1 VKASS
6 HNPAIIQETCLF
18 MLRTLTIRD
27 FVIVD
32 TIELEF
38 SNGFTVLTGE
48 TGAGKSILIDALQL
62 ALGGRGEASMVREGA
77 AKADISADF
86 ALTPAAS
93 AWLEQHEF
101 GSEEGG
107 ALLRRVVDN
116 AGRSKSYIN
125 GSAATAGQ
133 LRELGELLVDI
144 HGQHAHQT
152 LLKPDAQRALLDNQ
166 IAVRDPAASAQVQ
179 AVASAY
185 KSWRALARQREEYD
199 TNAKNVLLERERL
212 EWQVSELDKL
222 AVKPGEW
229 TEIGN
234 EHSRLSH
241 AASLIEGAQEALE
254 ALSESEQPIL
264 SQLSSLN
271 LKLSKLTD
279 VDAGLQA
286 VLDCMEPAR
295 IQLQEAV
302 YALNNYVDK
311 VELDPARLAQV
322 DARMDAI
329 HSTARKFRV
338 TPDDL
343 PAEHATLKAK
353 LQQLADATDVDGLRR
368 QEDKAKGIYM
378 AAAQTLS
385 ATRDGA
391 AQRLSSQV
399 SEAMQE
405 LSMSGGRFVVALN
418 PCEPTVHGLEH
429 VEFLVAGH
437 AGVAPRA
444 LAKVASG
451 GELAR
456 ISLAIS
462 VITAHATTV
471 PTLIFDEVDTGIGG
485 GVAEVVGRLLKR
497 LGQSRQ
503 VLCVT
508 HLPQV
513 ASQAN
518 QHFQVAKGTTDA
530 GKTVSRIDVLNNKA
544 RVEEVARML
553 GGIEITETTRKHARE
568 LLAS

>member
-1 VKASS
+1 
-6 HNPAIIQETCLF
+6 

-32 TIELEF
+32 LIELEF
-38 SNGFTVLTGE
+38 SSGFTVFTGE

-62 ALGGRGEASMVREGA
+62 ALGGRGDASMVREGA
-77 AKADISADF
+77 AKADVTADF
-86 ALTPAAS
+86 ALTAAAAS
-93 AWLEQHEF
+93 WLAQHELA
-101 GSEEGG
+101 SEEGG
-107 ALLRRVVDN
+107 ALLRRVIDN
-116 AGRSKSYIN
+116 AGRSKAYIN
-125 GSAATAGQ
+125 GIAATAAQ

-144 HGQHAHQT
+144 HGQHAHQS
-152 LLKPDAQRALLDNQ
+152 LLKLDAQRALLDNQ
-166 IAVRDPAASAQVQ
+166 VAVRNPEARSEVQ
-179 AVASAY
+179 AVASAF
-185 KSWRALARQREEYD
+185 KAWRALARQREEYE

-212 EWQVSELDKL
+212 EWQVGELDKL
-222 AVKPGEW
+222 AAKPGEW
-229 TEIGN
+229 ADITN

-241 AASLIEGAQEALE
+241 AASLLEGAQEAL
-254 ALSESEQPIL
+254 AVISESDHPIL

-271 LKLSKLTD
+271 QKLSKLVD

-286 VLDCMEPAR
+286 VLDCTEPAR

-302 YALNNYVDK
+302 YALNNYLDK
-311 VELDPARLAQV
+311 VELDPGRLQQV
-322 DARMDAI
+322 DARMEAL
-329 HSTARKFRV
+329 HGTARKFRV
-338 TPDDL
+338 APEELPD
-343 PAEHATLKAK
+343 EHAALAAK
-353 LQQLADATDVDGLRR
+353 LQQLADATDLDGLRL
-368 QEDKAKGIYM
+368 QEEKARAAYM
-378 AAAQTLS
+378 EAAGQLSRTRAAAADLL
-385 ATRDGA
+385 G
-391 AQRLSSQV
+391 SQV
-399 SEAMQE
+399 TSAMQE
-405 LSMSGGRFVVALN
+405 LSMSGGSFVVALN
-418 PCEPTVHGLEH
+418 DCEPGAHGLEQ

-437 AGVAPRA
+437 AGVAPRP

-462 VITAHATTV
+462 VITSNATTV

-497 LGQSRQ
+497 LGQNRQ

-518 QHFQVAKGTTDA
+518 QHLQVAKGTTGA
-530 GKTVSRIDVLNNKA
+530 GKTVSRIDVLDNKA

>member
-1 VKASS
+1 MSF
-6 HNPAIIQETCLF
+6 F

-62 ALGGRGEASMVREGA
+62 ALGGRGDASMVREGA

-86 ALTPAAS
+86 ALTPAANV
-93 AWLEQHEF
+93 WLEQNEF
-101 GSEEGG
+101 DTDEGG
-107 ALLRRVVDN
+107 ALLRRVIDN

-125 GSAATAGQ
+125 GVAATASQ

-144 HGQHAHQT
+144 HGQHAHQS
-152 LLKPDAQRALLDNQ
+152 LLKLDAQRALLDNQ
-166 IAVRDPAASAQVQ
+166 VAVRDPAAPAQVQ
-179 AVASAY
+179 EVASAY
-185 KSWRALARQREEYD
+185 KAWKALARQREEFE

-212 EWQVSELDKL
+212 EWQVGELDKL

-229 TEIGN
+229 AEITN

-241 AASLIEGAQEALE
+241 AASLIEGAQEALT

-271 LKLSKLTD
+271 QKLAKLAG
-279 VDAGLQA
+279 VDADLQA

-302 YALNNYVDK
+302 YALNTYVDK
-311 VELDPARLAQV
+311 VELDPERLSQV

-338 TPDDL
+338 TPDEL
-343 PAEHATLKAK
+343 PDEHATLKAK
-353 LQQLADATDVDGLRR
+353 LQQLADASDVEGLRK
-368 QEDKAKGIYM
+368 QEERAKAAYM
-378 AAAQTLS
+378 AVAQKLS
-385 ATRDGA
+385 ATRAQA

-405 LSMSGGRFVVALN
+405 LSMSGGRFVVTLN
-418 PCEPTVHGLEH
+418 PCEPAAYGIEQI
-429 VEFLVAGH
+429 EFLVAGH
-437 AGVAPRA
+437 AGVAPRP

-462 VITAHATTV
+462 VITANATTV

-518 QHFQVAKGTTDA
+518 QHFQVAKDTTDG
-530 GKTVSRIDVLNNKA
+530 GKTVSRIDVLDNKA

>member
-1 VKASS
+1 MSF
-6 HNPAIIQETCLF
+6 F

-38 SNGFTVLTGE
+38 SNGFTVFTGE

-86 ALTPAAS
+86 ALTPAA
-93 AWLEQHEF
+93 AGWLDENEF
-101 GSEEGG
+101 GSDEGG
-107 ALLRRVVDN
+107 ALLRRVIDN
-116 AGRSKSYIN
+116 AGRSKSFIN
-125 GSAATAGQ
+125 GIAATASQ

-144 HGQHAHQT
+144 HGQHAHQS
-152 LLKPDAQRALLDNQ
+152 LLKLDAQRALLDNQ
-166 IAVRDPAASAQVQ
+166 VAVRDPGASAQVQ
-179 AVASAY
+179 EVARAY
-185 KSWRALARQREEYD
+185 KAWKALARQREEFE

-212 EWQVSELDKL
+212 EWQVGELDKL
-222 AVKPGEW
+222 AAKPGEW
-229 TEIGN
+229 AEITN

-241 AASLIEGAQEALE
+241 AASLIEGAQEALN

-264 SQLSSLN
+264 SQLSALN
-271 LKLSKLTD
+271 QKLSKLAG

-286 VLDCMEPAR
+286 VLDCLEPAR

-302 YALNNYVDK
+302 YALNTYVDK
-311 VELDPARLAQV
+311 VELDPERLSQV

-338 TPDDL
+338 TPDEL
-343 PAEHATLKAK
+343 PEEHATLKAK
-353 LQQLADATDVDGLRR
+353 LQQLADASDVEGLRR
-368 QEDKAKGIYM
+368 QEDQSKAAYL
-378 AAAQTLS
+378 AAANKLS
-385 ATRDGA
+385 ATRAQA

-418 PCEPTVHGLEH
+418 PCEPAVYGVEQ

-437 AGVAPRA
+437 AGVAPRP

-462 VITAHATTV
+462 VITSNATTV

-497 LGQSRQ
+497 LGQGRQ

-518 QHFQVAKGTTDA
+518 QHFQVAKGTTDG
-530 GKTVSRIDVLNNKA
+530 GKTVSRIDVLDNKA

>member
-1 VKASS
+1 
-6 HNPAIIQETCLF
+6 

-32 TIELEF
+32 AIELEF
-38 SNGFTVLTGE
+38 SNGFSVFTGE

-77 AKADISADF
+77 AKADITADF
-86 ALTPAAS
+86 ALTPEAR
-93 AWLEQHEF
+93 AWLEEHEF
-101 GSEEGG
+101 ALDEGG
-107 ALLRRVVDN
+107 ALLRRVIDN
-116 AGRSKSYIN
+116 AGRSKAYIN
-125 GSAATAGQ
+125 GIAATAGQ
-133 LRELGELLVDI
+133 LRELGDMLVDI

-152 LLKPDAQRALLDNQ
+152 LLKADAQRALLDNL
-166 IAVRDPAASAQVQ
+166 IVVRDAGARETMQATAAS
-179 AVASAY
+179 Y
-185 KSWRALARQREEYD
+185 KTWRSLSRQLEEFE

-212 EWQVSELDKL
+212 EWQVGELDKL
-222 AVKPGEW
+222 AAKPGEW
-229 TEIGN
+229 AEVAN

-241 AASLIEGAQEALE
+241 AASLIEGAQEALS
-254 ALSESEQPIL
+254 AISESDHPIL
-264 SQLSSLN
+264 SQLAALN
-271 LKLSKLTD
+271 QKLGKLVD

-302 YALNNYVDK
+302 YALNDYIDK
-311 VELDPARLAQV
+311 VELDPDRLREV
-322 DARMDAI
+322 EERMEAL
-329 HSTARKFRV
+329 HGTARKFRV
-338 TPDDL
+338 QPEEL
-343 PAEHATLKAK
+343 PAEHAALSGR
-353 LQQLADATDVDGLRR
+353 LQQLADASDIEGLRK
-368 QEDKAKGIYM
+368 QEQKAKAAYM
-378 AAAQTLS
+378 QAAGELS
-385 ATRDGA
+385 KTRA
-391 AQRLSSQV
+391 ESARLLGEQV
-399 SEAMQE
+399 TVAMQD
-405 LSMSGGRFVVALN
+405 LSMSGGRFEVLLAD
-418 PCEPTVHGLEH
+418 CEPGAHGLEQ

-437 AGVAPRA
+437 AGVAPRP

-462 VITAHATTV
+462 VITSSATVT
-471 PTLIFDEVDTGIGG
+471 PTLIFDEVDSGIGG

-497 LGQSRQ
+497 LGQQRQ

-518 QHFQVAKGTTDA
+518 QHFQVAKGTLES
-530 GKTVSRIDVLNNKA
+530 GKTVSRIEVLDNRA

>member
-1 VKASS
+1 
-6 HNPAIIQETCLF
+6 

-38 SNGFTVLTGE
+38 SNGFTVFTGE

-62 ALGGRGEASMVREGA
+62 ALGGRGDASMVREGA
-77 AKADISADF
+77 AKADISAEF
-86 ALTPAAS
+86 TLGTTARSWLAANEFS
-93 AWLEQHEF
+93 A
-101 GSEEGG
+101 EEGT
-107 ALLRRVVDN
+107 ALVRRVIDN
-116 AGRSKSYIN
+116 AGRSKAWIN
-125 GSAATAGQ
+125 GISATATQ
-133 LRELGELLVDI
+133 LRDLGEMLVDI
-144 HGQHAHQT
+144 HGQHAHQS
-152 LLKPDAQRALLDNQ
+152 LLKTEAQRELLDNQ
-166 IAVRDPAASAQVQ
+166 IAVRDPEARGDVLATHA
-179 AVASAY
+179 AY
-185 KSWRALARQREEYD
+185 KAWRALVRQREEFEND
-199 TNAKNVLLERERL
+199 ARNVLLERERL
-212 EWQVSELDKL
+212 EWQVGELDKL
-222 AVKPGEW
+222 APKAGEW
-229 TEIGN
+229 AEISN

-241 AASLIEGAQEALE
+241 AASLLDGAQEALQ
-254 ALSESEQPIL
+254 AISESDTPIL

-271 LKLSKLTD
+271 TKLGKLVD
-279 VDAGLQA
+279 VDAQLQA

-302 YALNNYVDK
+302 YALNNYIDK
-311 VELDPARLAQV
+311 VELDPDRLREV
-322 DARMDAI
+322 DARMEAL
-329 HSTARKFRV
+329 HSAARKFRT
-338 TPDDL
+338 TPEEL
-343 PAEHATLKAK
+343 HEEHAALKAR
-353 LQQLADATDVDGLRR
+353 LRQLADASDLEGLRK
-368 QEDKAKGIYM
+368 QEEKARAAYM
-378 AAAQTLS
+378 DVARRMSKRRAAAAVELG
-385 ATRDGA
+385 R
-391 AQRLSSQV
+391 QV
-399 SEAMQE
+399 TSAMQE
-405 LSMSGGRFVVALN
+405 LSMSGGSFAVALN
-418 PCEPTVHGLEH
+418 EGEPGAHGLEQ

-456 ISLAIS
+456 ISLAIA
-462 VITAHATTV
+462 VITAHATTT

-497 LGQSRQ
+497 LGQQRQ

-518 QHFQVAKGTTDA
+518 QHYQVAKGTT
-530 GKTVSRIDVLNNKA
+530 GEGRTVSRIDVLDSRA